1 MTTKTCLV
9 FFLSSLLITNIALA
23 QDRAPHGLA
32 YETPVAF
39 SPSEFDFFHAQP
51 ENPDATLDPCAESGC
66 SPLPVAAKVQGGSAK
81 EQQSEIAT
89 MSIGSRTGM
98 GAGGAVMIILGL
110 FFPLAI
116 SGNLMEKKK
125 SDESRPPLMALNHVS
140 RLCMDVKKSLE
151 FLTSGF
157 VETERAASLDL
168 EGAWLFSYGVGI
180 HLVQVKDEDKNGPS
194 WTITSRSSAKTWKL
208 WKRCSRK

>member
-66 SPLPVAAKVQGGSAK
+66 SPLPVAAKIQGGSAK

-110 FFPLAI
+110 VFPM
-116 SGNLMEKKK
+116 LM
-125 SDESRPPLMALNHVS
+125 
-140 RLCMDVKKSLE
+140 
-151 FLTSGF
+151 
-157 VETERAASLDL
+157 
-168 EGAWLFSYGVGI
+168 
-180 HLVQVKDEDKNGPS
+180 
-194 WTITSRSSAKTWKL
+194 
-208 WKRCSRK
+208 

>member
-51 ENPDATLDPCAESGC
+51 ENPDSTLDPCAESGC
-66 SPLPVAAKVQGGSAK
+66 SPLPVAAKIQGGSAK

-110 FFPLAI
+110 VFPM
-116 SGNLMEKKK
+116 LM
-125 SDESRPPLMALNHVS
+125 
-140 RLCMDVKKSLE
+140 
-151 FLTSGF
+151 
-157 VETERAASLDL
+157 
-168 EGAWLFSYGVGI
+168 
-180 HLVQVKDEDKNGPS
+180 
-194 WTITSRSSAKTWKL
+194 
-208 WKRCSRK
+208 

>member
-1 MTTKTCLV
+1 
-9 FFLSSLLITNIALA
+9 
-23 QDRAPHGLA
+23 
-32 YETPVAF
+32 
-39 SPSEFDFFHAQP
+39 
-51 ENPDATLDPCAESGC
+51 
-66 SPLPVAAKVQGGSAK
+66 
-81 EQQSEIAT
+81 
-89 MSIGSRTGM
+89 
-98 GAGGAVMIILGL
+98 
-110 FFPLAI
+110 
-116 SGNLMEKKK
+116 MEKKK

-208 WKRCSRK
+208 WKRCSRKFVTARIWSLNRTIQPMLYISPVIDMCLLLHSLPGRKNHADDSS